1 MMIKNFVNPTGLFC
15 FIVLFISCGKS
26 DELKLF
32 NGESL
37 EGWEGSDTYFQS
49 GGGAIVGGSLKK
61 PIDKS
66 YYLCTKQKYENF
78 ELKLAAKFITSDLK
92 LMGDKF

>member
-1 MMIKNFVNPTGLFC
+1 MMIENFLKPTGILCYIILFVSYGQSQE
-15 FIVLFISCGKS
+15 I
-26 DELKLF
+26 KLF

-37 EGWEGSDTYFQS
+37 EGWEGSNTFFRVEKE
-49 GGGAIVGGSLKK
+49 AIVGGSLKK

-78 ELKLAAKFITSDLK
+78 ELK
-92 LMGDKF
+92 